1 MLRITQK
8 GSVTLT
14 TIDLEGKLLGP
25 WIDELRSVIATARV
39 RDAVCLN
46 LAHLSFADV
55 AGIDLLRAFRR
66 EGIQLVGASPLIEG
80 LLASREETA
89 TSTVR
94 ASEHE

>member
-1 MLRITQK
+1 MLRITQR

-25 WIDELRSVIATARV
+25 WIDELRSVVASARV

-46 LAHLSFADV
+46 LAHLSFADA

-66 EGIQLVGASPLIEG
+66 DGIQLVGASPLIEG
-80 LLASREETA
+80 LLASREEML
-89 TSTVR
+89 TSSVVAGPR
-94 ASEHE
+94 K